1 MKSVLSLSH
10 GNAVPG
16 RGFSV
21 NKIMLESHG
30 YSNDSDTIAALKD
43 SIRKEDGVDKF
54 PITRKLLNYSFK
66 SYAKYQEYLASKR
79 REDERERNLKLQK
92 EAASA
97 AAEARK
103 EELEGIQNEIEK
115 CELQGKAADDRSWCC
130 TRILEEN
137 RKAAKTAQTKIEL
150 GLGQKRQLEERLQK
164 LKS

>member
-1 MKSVLSLSH
+1 MKSVLSLSD

-21 NKIMLESHG
+21 NNIMLESHG
-30 YSNDSDTIAALKD
+30 YSIDSDTIAALKD
-43 SIRKEDGVDKF
+43 SIRKEGGVDKF

-66 SYAKYQEYLASKR
+66 SYAKYQEYL
-79 REDERERNLKLQK
+79 ERKK
-92 EAASA
+92 ETASA

-103 EELEGIQNEIEK
+103 QELEGIRNEIEK

-150 GLGQKRQLEERLQK
+150 GLGQKRQPEERLEK
-164 LKS
+164 LKSKKAKMSS